1 MELYC
6 SLENTQIEKI
16 DHLCV
21 TGKKLKTNYEIPPTP
36 PPSLD
41 DEVMLM
47 TNRLFIL
54 PLIEANESSEIFET
68 PDA

>member
-1 MELYC
+1 MKLYC
-6 SLENTQIEKI
+6 SLENTQIEII

-21 TGKKLKTNYEIPPTP
+21 TGKKLKTNYEISPTP

-54 PLIEANESSEIFET
+54 PLIEANESSDIFDT

>member
-16 DHLCV
+16 NLCV
-21 TGKKLKTNYEIPPTP
+21 TGKKLKTNYKIPPTP

-41 DEVMLM
+41 DEVMLL